1 MNMFAAVH
9 RFKAEFKQAEERVHE
24 ALQVSIYNYL
34 PFSVGDQIAVDIYRA
49 SDNRYSPTLR

>member
-34 PFSVGDQIAVDIYRA
+34 PFSVGDRIAVDIY
-49 SDNRYSPTLR
+49 